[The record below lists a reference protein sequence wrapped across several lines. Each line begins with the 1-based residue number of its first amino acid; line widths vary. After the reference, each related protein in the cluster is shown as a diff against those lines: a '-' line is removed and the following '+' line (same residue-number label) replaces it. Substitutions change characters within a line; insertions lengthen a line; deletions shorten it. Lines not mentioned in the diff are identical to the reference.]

1 MKALA
6 TGLLAGAAAIYVAM
20 VLLGDRHGGWVGYV
34 RAGAEAAMVGGLADW
49 FAVTALFRHPLGLP
63 IPHTALIPRQ
73 KDALAGQLG
82 GFVTEHFLTPE
93 AIHERVRA
101 AQPTRKLGAYLSEP
115 TKAAR
120 WSREI
125 ARVGADALD
134 ALDPRDTTEY
144 VLELIRQDQLR
155 RSYAPT
161 LGRLMAEAIGGTTHQ
176 PLIEML
182 IERAHTFLVTNE
194 ETVRRE
200 LKRVVEGT
208 GFLAWLLVTDK
219 RIARAVHAVRD
230 TLSEMKGDPQHALR
244 RELDELLS
252 AIARDL
258 QTDSET
264 ARRVDALITELLE
277 DRQAHAI
284 LGDLV
289 ADVSASVITSL
300 REPDGELQRRIETM
314 LTTIARRAQDDDE
327 FIARVDGMVLGMVEY
342 GVRNYGDS
350 LTKLIQE
357 QVSKWSGAD
366 TSRRIEGF
374 VGRDLQFIR
383 LNGTAV
389 GALAGVGIHTVTLLL

>member
-20 VLLGDRHGGWVGYV
+20 VLIGDGHGAWVGYV

-93 AIHERVRA
+93 AIHERVRLA
-101 AQPTRKLGAYLSEP
+101 EPTRKLGAYLSNAA
-115 TKAAR
+115 KAGR
-120 WSREI
+120 WSREL
-125 ARVGADALD
+125 AQVSAAALE
-134 ALDPRDTTEY
+134 AVDPHDITDY
-144 VLELIRQDQLR
+144 VLELVRQDQLR

-161 LGRLMAEAIGGTTHQ
+161 LGRLMAEAIDGTTHQ
-176 PLIEML
+176 PLIDLL
-182 IERAHTFLVTNE
+182 IERAHSFLSSNE
-194 ETVRRE
+194 YVVRRE

-208 GFLAWLLVTDK
+208 GFLAWLFVTDK
-219 RIARAVHAVRD
+219 RITRLIGSARE
-230 TLSEMKGDPQHALR
+230 TLGEMKGNAGHPLR
-244 RELDELLS
+244 RELDALL
-252 AIARDL
+252 ATIARDL

-264 ARRVDALITELLE
+264 ANRIDAVISELLE
-277 DRQAHAI
+277 DEQAHAI

-289 ADVSASVITSL
+289 ADVTASVTTSL
-300 REPDGELQRRIETM
+300 RDPDSDLVRRIEKL
-314 LTTIARRAQDDDE
+314 LTTIAVRAQSDE
-327 FIARVDGMVLGMVEY
+327 DFIARVDGMVQGIVAY
-342 GVRNYGDS
+342 GVENYGD
-350 LTKLIQE
+350 TVTTMIQE
-357 QVSKWSGAD
+357 QVSRWSGAD
-366 TSRRIEGF
+366 TARRIEGF

-389 GALAGVGIHTVTLLL
+389 GALAGVGIHTVTLIL